1 MQDSIFSLLA
11 RQAARAPDSEAILG
25 LGKSPLRYRDLL
37 ELVGRTA
44 RRLRAAGIGC
54 GERVALVLPN
64 GPETATAFLAV
75 TCAAVSAP
83 LNPAYRAEEFDL
95 YLSDLKVQAVIVARG
110 SQTPVREV
118 AAARA
123 LRVLELRPEPARPA
137 GWFELSGEETS
148 PVEPDFAGPGDA
160 ALLLHTSGTTSRPK
174 LVPLTHR
181 NLVISAENIRRT
193 LALSPADRCL
203 NVMPLFHIHGLVGVL
218 LASMAAGASVACAP
232 GFQAPR
238 FFAWLDEFAP
248 TWYSAVPSIHQAILE
263 RAPQHA
269 DSLRRSRLRFIRS
282 SSAPLPP
289 RLLAEL
295 EEVFRV
301 PVIEAYGM
309 TEASHQMASN
319 PLPPGIRK
327 PGSVGRATG
336 IELAV
341 ADEEGRLLGAGVP
354 GEVVVRGPSIMSG
367 YEDNPEANAK
377 AFFNGWFR
385 TGDQG
390 YLDADGYL
398 FLTGR
403 LKEIINR
410 GGEKI
415 SPREV
420 DEVLLEHPAVAQAV
434 AFAVPDD
441 KLGEE
446 VAAAVVLRPGAQA
459 SELELREFAA
469 RHLVDFKVPRRLV
482 IVDEI
487 PKGPTGKLQRIG
499 LAARLGLTGREARPS
514 EPRRFRAPE
523 TDTEAKLC
531 RLWQEILGIEAVG
544 AEDDF
549 FRLGGDSI
557 LAAEFLK
564 RLREETGLELSMV
577 RFFEEPTVSAVARR
591 LALGASSSGA
601 PRP

>member
-1 MQDSIFSLLA
+1 MPSSIFELLA
-11 RQAARAPDSEAILG
+11 RQADQAGASEAILG
-25 LGKSPLRYRDLL
+25 LGQAPLTYAGLFDL
-37 ELVGRTA
+37 VIRTA
-44 RRLRAAGIGC
+44 RTLRASGIARND
-54 GERVALVLPN
+54 RVALVLPN
-64 GPETATAFLAV
+64 GPEMATSFLAV
-75 TCAAVSAP
+75 AAAAASAP
-83 LNPAYRAEEFDL
+83 LNPAYRTEEFDF
-95 YLSDLKVQAVIVARG
+95 YLSDLKAKAVILPRG
-110 SQTPVREV
+110 YDSPVRES
-118 AAARA
+118 AAARSIR
-123 LRVLELRPEPARPA
+123 LLELVPDAAFPA
-137 GWFELSGEETS
+137 GWFDLAAKPDCPE
-148 PVEPDFAGPGDA
+148 EPDFAGPSDI

-181 NLVISAENIRRT
+181 NLLASAENIRGT
-193 LALSPADRCL
+193 LGLGPADRCL

-218 LASMAAGASVACAP
+218 LASIASGASVACAP

-263 RAPQHA
+263 RAPQNPEGLH
-269 DSLRRSRLRFIRS
+269 RGRLRFIRS
-282 SSAPLPP
+282 SSAALPP
-289 RLLAEL
+289 RLLAQL
-295 EEVFRV
+295 EDVFAV

-341 ADEEGRLLGAGVP
+341 VDEEGRLLGPGTP
-354 GEVVVRGPSIMSG
+354 GEVVIRGPSVMAG
-367 YEDNPEANAK
+367 YEGNPEADAK
-377 AFFNGWFR
+377 AFFDGWFR

-390 YLDADGYL
+390 YLDEDGYL

-415 SPREV
+415 SPREI

-434 AFAVPDD
+434 AFAIPDE

-459 SELELREFAA
+459 GEVELREFAA
-469 RHLVDFKVPRRLV
+469 RRLAYFKVPRRLM
-482 IVDEI
+482 IVREI

-499 LAARLGLTGREARPS
+499 LAAKLGLTPPASPPAA
-514 EPRRFRAPE
+514 EPRGFRAPQNE
-523 TDTEAKLC
+523 TEAKLC
-531 RLWQEILGIEAVG
+531 RMWQEILGVETAG
-544 AEDDF
+544 ADDDF

-557 LAAEFLK
+557 LAAQFLK
-564 RLREETGLELSMV
+564 RLREETGCELSMV

-591 LALGASSSGA
+591 LAAEPSA
-601 PRP
+601 N